1 MFRLMVWKRRISR
14 MIKNNKGAYPINAE
28 GTSMG
33 HQQPEEMIKPATFG
47 RRKVAPRV
55 CVVDSKPHIRKFIGE
70 ALEELG
76 FITCECTQVG
86 ELSAVFNGQPPDIVV
101 VGLSAGGIEAAAMVE
116 ALAARAFDGKV
127 LLLGPRASLMV
138 AAIQELGEQLGIAML
153 PTRATPFD
161 SEGLRNSVTTLLPV
175 EAPPNPVI
183 DAAEAL
189 SAGWL
194 ELWYQP
200 KFNTRTLQL
209 CGAEA
214 LIRVRH
220 PTWGVVPPAYFL
232 PDKGDP
238 YLRVLSDFVIGRAID
253 DWRNF
258 VTQHQGIEI
267 AINLPIIFFQ
277 DPESVA
283 SLCRQMPD
291 HPAFE
296 GLIIE
301 IDAADIIRNLDL
313 AKAVAR
319 QLRFS
324 NIGISIDNLG
334 SEWPSLVGLH
344 DFPFVEIK
352 VDRQFIAG
360 CADDRLRQTVCRQ
373 IFDLADSFGARTV
386 AQGVETRA
394 DFFTVREIDFDLVQG
409 FLFAKPMMAQKF
421 ALTTLRLPLT
431 APQR

>member
-1 MFRLMVWKRRISR
+1 M
-14 MIKNNKGAYPINAE
+14 
-28 GTSMG
+28 GT
-33 HQQPEEMIKPATFG
+33 QLPEKIIELATFG

-55 CVVDSKPHIRKFIGE
+55 CIGDGKPHIRKFLGE

-86 ELSAVFNGQPPDIVV
+86 ELSAVLDGQAPNLVV
-101 VGLSAGGIEAAAMVE
+101 VGLSAGGIEAAAMLE

-127 LLLGPRASLMV
+127 LLVGPRDSLML
-138 AAIQELGEQLGIAML
+138 AAVQELGEQLGIAML
-153 PTRATPFD
+153 PTLATPFD
-161 SEGLRNSVTTLLPV
+161 SRGLGNSVATLLPI
-175 EAPPNPVI
+175 EAPPSPVI
-183 DAAEAL
+183 DVAEAL

-200 KFNTRTLQL
+200 KFNTHTLQL

-232 PDKGDP
+232 PDKSDP

-258 VTQHQGIEI
+258 VTQHRAVDI
-267 AINLPIIFFQ
+267 AINLPITFFQ
-277 DPESVA
+277 DPDSVA
-283 SLCRQMPD
+283 SLFRQMPD

-301 IDAADIIRNLDL
+301 IDAADVIRNLDL
-313 AKAVAR
+313 AKAAAR

-324 NIGISIDNLG
+324 NIAISLDDLG

-360 CADDRLRQTVCRQ
+360 CADNRLKQTVCRQ
-373 IFDLADSFGARTV
+373 ILDLADGFGARTV
-386 AQGVETRA
+386 AEGVETRA
-394 DFFTVREIDFDLVQG
+394 DFFTVREMDFDLVQG
-409 FLFAKPMMAQKF
+409 FLFAKPMTAQKF
-421 ALTTLRLPLT
+421 ALTTLRHPVT
-431 APQR
+431 MP

>member
-1 MFRLMVWKRRISR
+1 MR
-14 MIKNNKGAYPINAE
+14 N
-28 GTSMG
+28 
-33 HQQPEEMIKPATFG
+33 QPEEIIKSATFG

-55 CVVDSKPHIRKFIGE
+55 CIADSKQHIRKFLGE
-70 ALEELG
+70 AMEELG

-86 ELSAVFNGQPPDIVV
+86 ELNAVLDAQWPDLVI
-101 VGLSAGGIEAAAMVE
+101 VGLSAGGIEAAAMLE
-116 ALAARAFDGKV
+116 ALVARAFDGNV

-138 AAIQELGEQLGIAML
+138 AAVQELGEQFGIAML
-153 PTRATPFD
+153 PTLATPFD
-161 SEGLRNSVTTLLPV
+161 SGSLRNSVATLLPI
-175 EAPPNPVI
+175 EAPPSPVI

-189 SAGWL
+189 SSGWV

-200 KFNTRTLQL
+200 KFNTQTLQL

-232 PDKGDP
+232 PDERDP
-238 YLRVLSDFVIGRAID
+238 NFRGLSDFVIGRAID

-267 AINLPIIFFQ
+267 AINLPINFFQ
-277 DPESVA
+277 DPESLA
-283 SLCRQMPD
+283 SLCRRMPD

-301 IDAADIIRNLDL
+301 INAADVIRNLDL
-313 AKAVAR
+313 AKAIAR

-324 NIGISIDNLG
+324 NIAISIDNLG
-334 SEWPSLVGLH
+334 PEWPSLVGLH
-344 DFPFVEIK
+344 DFPFVEMK

-373 IFDLADSFGARTV
+373 ILDLADGFGSRTV
-386 AQGVETRA
+386 AEGVETRA
-394 DFFTVREIDFDLVQG
+394 DFFTVREMGFDLVQG
-409 FLFAKPMMAQKF
+409 FLFAKPMTAQKF
-421 ALTTLRLPLT
+421 ALTTLRHPVT
-431 APQR
+431 VPQ

>member
-1 MFRLMVWKRRISR
+1 ML
-14 MIKNNKGAYPINAE
+14 
-28 GTSMG
+28 
-33 HQQPEEMIKPATFG
+33 
-47 RRKVAPRV
+47 
-55 CVVDSKPHIRKFIGE
+55 E
-70 ALEELG
+70 AL
-76 FITCECTQVG
+76 V
-86 ELSAVFNGQPPDIVV
+86 
-101 VGLSAGGIEAAAMVE
+101 
-116 ALAARAFDGKV
+116 ARAFDGKV
-127 LLLGPRASLMV
+127 LLLGPRDSSMV
-138 AAIQELGEQLGIAML
+138 RAVQELGERLGIAMM
-153 PTRATPFD
+153 PTLATPFD
-161 SEGLRNSVTTLLPV
+161 SGGLRNSVAMLLPI

-189 SAGWL
+189 NEGWL

-220 PTWGVVPPAYFL
+220 PTWGVVPPAHFL
-232 PDKGDP
+232 PDKDDP
-238 YLRVLSDFVIGRAID
+238 YLRVLSDFVIRQAID
-253 DWRNF
+253 DWHYF
-258 VTQHQGIEI
+258 VAQHHGIGI
-267 AINLPIIFFQ
+267 AINLPINFFQ
-277 DPESVA
+277 DPESVGR
-283 SLCRQMPD
+283 LCRQVPD

-301 IDAADIIRNLDL
+301 IDAADVIRNLDL

-324 NIGISIDNLG
+324 NIAISLDDLG

-373 IFDLADSFGARTV
+373 ILDLADGFGSRTV
-386 AQGVETRA
+386 AEGVETRA
-394 DFFTVREIDFDLVQG
+394 DFFTVREMDFDLVQG
-409 FLFAKPMMAQKF
+409 FLFAKPVTAHKF
-421 ALTTLRLPLT
+421 ALTTLRHPLT
-431 APQR
+431 VPQDNIGSSWGHSIRKDDMNAILVFWR

>member
-1 MFRLMVWKRRISR
+1 MCNQL
-14 MIKNNKGAYPINAE
+14 
-28 GTSMG
+28 
-33 HQQPEEMIKPATFG
+33 PEETIRLASFG

-55 CVVDSKPHIRKFIGE
+55 CVADAKQHIRKFLGE

-76 FITCECTQVG
+76 FITCECTEVG
-86 ELSAVFNGQPPDIVV
+86 ELRVVLDGQLTPDLVV
-101 VGLSAGGIEAAAMVE
+101 VGLSEGGIEAAAILE
-116 ALAARAFDGKV
+116 ALVAGAFDGKV
-127 LLLGPRASLMV
+127 LLLGPRDSLMV
-138 AAIQELGEQLGIAML
+138 AAVQELGEQRGLAML
-153 PTRATPFD
+153 PALATPFD
-161 SEGLRNSVTTLLPV
+161 SAGLRNSVATLLPI

-183 DAAEAL
+183 DVAEAL
-189 SAGWL
+189 SEGWV

-214 LIRVRH
+214 LIRIRH
-220 PTWGVVPPAYFL
+220 PTWGIVAPAYFL

-238 YLRVLSDFVIGRAID
+238 YFRVLSDFVIGRAID

-258 VTQHQGIEI
+258 ITQCGRIEI
-267 AINLPIIFFQ
+267 AINLPITFFQ
-277 DPESVA
+277 GPQSVA

-301 IDAADIIRNLDL
+301 IDAADVIRNLDL
-313 AKAVAR
+313 AKGVAK

-324 NIGISIDNLG
+324 NIAISIDDLG
-334 SEWPSLVGLH
+334 SEWPSLLGLD

-360 CADDRLRQTVCRQ
+360 CADDRLKQTVCRQ
-373 IFDLADSFGARTV
+373 ILDLADGFGARTV
-386 AQGVETRA
+386 AEGVETRA
-394 DFFTVREIDFDLVQG
+394 DFFTVREMDFDQVQG
-409 FLFAKPMMAQKF
+409 FLFAKPMTAQKF
-421 ALTTLRLPLT
+421 ALTTLRHRST
-431 APQR
+431 ASQ

>member
-1 MFRLMVWKRRISR
+1 
-14 MIKNNKGAYPINAE
+14 
-28 GTSMG
+28 MG
-33 HQQPEEMIKPATFG
+33 NQQPEETFRSVTFG
-47 RRKVAPRV
+47 RRKGATRV
-55 CVVDSKPHIRKFIGE
+55 CIADSKPHIRKFLGE
-70 ALEELG
+70 SLEELG

-86 ELSAVFNGQPPDIVV
+86 ELNAVLDGQPPELVV
-101 VGLSAGGIEAAAMVE
+101 VGLSAGGIEAAAMLQ

-127 LLLGPRASLMV
+127 LLLGPRDSLMV
-138 AAIQELGEQLGIAML
+138 AAVQELGEQLGIAML
-153 PTRATPFD
+153 PMLATPFD
-161 SEGLRNSVTTLLPV
+161 SRSLRNSVATLLPI
-175 EAPPNPVI
+175 EAPPKPVI

-200 KFNTRTLQL
+200 KFNTHTLEL
-209 CGAEA
+209 CGVEA

-220 PTWGVVPPAYFL
+220 PTWGVVLPAYFL

-258 VTQHQGIEI
+258 ITQGRGIEI
-267 AINLPIIFFQ
+267 AINLPITFFQ

-296 GLIIE
+296 GLIVE
-301 IDAADIIRNLDL
+301 IDAADVIRNLDL

-324 NIGISIDNLG
+324 NIAISIDDLG

-373 IFDLADSFGARTV
+373 ILDLADGFGARTV
-386 AQGVETRA
+386 AEGVETRA
-394 DFFTVREIDFDLVQG
+394 DFFTVREMGFDVVQG

-421 ALTTLRLPLT
+421 ALTTLRHPVTVPSMSDLICL
-431 APQR
+431 